1 MKRVMLRITLAAIPV
16 MLRASARK
24 SPLLRQ
30 FMSRHDAVAQMQLKD
45 GSLGRYFIF
54 KNGTVRSAAGVHPK
68 PDVAMVFKDLATA
81 GEFLKPP
88 GKQDMAQI
96 VHAVKNFKAVVNGR
110 DELAVWFMQ
119 LLNMIGTA
127 KSEFGTRMPD
137 GTRRYTSTTNGG
149 PIFVYVKD
157 GKILRTTPIDLDSE
171 DAAGWTIRA
180 RGQSFTPRRQA
191 TVSPFALSMK
201 SLVYSEKRL
210 LRPMKRVDFDPKG
223 ERNPQNRG
231 KSGYVPIS
239 WDEALEIVCGE
250 IKRMKREHGPG
261 AIALYH
267 SSHHQW
273 GNVGY
278 YLSALARFG
287 NSIGFTRVHL
297 NPDSW
302 EGWYWGAVHHFG
314 NSMRIGAVGAY
325 GTVEDCLKEC
335 EMIVFW
341 SGDPD
346 AVPGAY
352 GGSEGTQRRSWARD
366 LGIKFVHITPNLTTT
381 AQLFG
386 GKWLPI
392 RPGTD
397 SALAQA
403 VMYVWVTENL
413 YDQEYV
419 ETRTTG
425 FAQWRDYLI
434 GATDGVAKTPE
445 WQETETG
452 VPAYEVR
459 ALARAWGKKK
469 VYLAPGS
476 GGTGFGGA
484 CRGAGGAQWS
494 RNLIMM
500 MAMQGWGKPGINF
513 GNLQQGTPVDLGFYF
528 PGYAEGGIS
537 GELQWSAAAVNN
549 YLRMP
554 HVLSMNP
561 VKQLVPRQRLPEAI
575 IEGKATGYLWD
586 GSSMEAQFAPFEYPM
601 PGFSKI
607 HMLYRYGGSSFGT
620 IVDSSRFAQM
630 YRHPSLE
637 FVVNQ
642 SIWNEGEA
650 QFADIILPA
659 CTSLERWD
667 IGEWSNC
674 AGYVHHL
681 QWQLNHR
688 VILMQHKCIEPL
700 GESKSDYQ
708 IFLDILTR
716 LGLGAVFSEGCSE
729 LDWCKRVF
737 DSTDLPA
744 HISWDEFLKRGYY
757 VVAPDS
763 EVTRD
768 ATNFRWYAEGRRKD
782 APEAL
787 PLPSQYAEEFG
798 KGVETA
804 SGKIEFIPESLKR
817 NDADNPER
825 GPLNRYIPSWEG
837 LGTLDKVKD
846 YPLQLISPHS
856 RYSFHTYNDGKGA
869 TCDIEEHRMRIGGRY
884 YLLARI
890 HPDDAA
896 ARGIKQSDLVRL
908 FNQRGSVICAA
919 DVSALVLPGVVMA
932 YQASGMF
939 EPQQDGDRV
948 VDLGGCVNVLTPK
961 RPLARNTEGMG
972 ANSCLINIESWKPSE
987 LAA

>member
-1 MKRVMLRITLAAIPV
+1 MRRTILRVTLAAIPV
-16 MLRASARK
+16 MIRLTVRRH
-24 SPLLRQ
+24 PHFRQ
-30 FMSRHDAVAQMQLKD
+30 FMSRHNVVAQLQLKD
-45 GSLGRYFIF
+45 GSIGRYLVLR
-54 KNGTVRSAAGVHPK
+54 NGTVSSSAGVHPR
-68 PDVAMVFKDLATA
+68 PDVVLDFKDLATA
-81 GEFLKPP
+81 LQFLKPP
-88 GKQDMAQI
+88 GKQNMAEI
-96 VHAVKNFKAVVNGR
+96 VHAAKNSKVVVAGR
-110 DELAVWFMQ
+110 DELCVWFMQ
-119 LLNMIGTA
+119 LLNLILMTRF
-127 KSEFGTRMPD
+127 EFGKAMPD

-157 GKILRTTPIDLDSE
+157 GRIVRTTPIDLTGE
-171 DAAGWTIRA
+171 DAPSYAIQA
-180 RGQSFTPRRQA
+180 RGRRFVPRRQA
-191 TVSPFALSMK
+191 TVSPFALSIK
-201 SLVYSEKRL
+201 SLVYSDKRL

-231 KSGYVPIS
+231 VSGYVPIG

-261 AIALYH
+261 AISIYH

-278 YLSALARFG
+278 YLSALMRFG
-287 NSIGFTRVHL
+287 NLIGFTRVHQ

-352 GGSEGTQRRSWARD
+352 GGSEGTQRRAWARE
-366 LGIKFVHITPNLTTT
+366 LGIEFVHITPNLTAT

-403 VMYVWVTENL
+403 IMQVWVEEEL
-413 YDQEYV
+413 YDREYV
-419 ETRTTG
+419 ATRTTG
-425 FAQWRDYLI
+425 FEPWRDYLL
-434 GATDGVAKTPE
+434 GKTDGVPKTPE
-445 WQETETG
+445 WQEAETG
-452 VPAYEVR
+452 VPACDAR
-459 ALARAWGKKK
+459 ALARAWGRKK

-484 CRGAGGAQWS
+484 CRGAAGAQWA
-494 RNLIMM
+494 RNLILM

-513 GNLQQGTPVDLGFYF
+513 GNLQQGTPQDLAFYF

-537 GELQWSAAAVNN
+537 GELQWTSAAVNN

-554 HVLSMNP
+554 HILSMNP
-561 VKQLVPRQRLPEAI
+561 VKQMVPRQRLPEAI

-586 GSSMEAQFAPFEYPM
+586 GTSMEAQFAPFEYPM

-620 IVDSSRFAQM
+620 IVDSSRFAAM

-688 VILMQHKCIEPL
+688 MILMQHQCIEPL

-716 LGLGAVFSEGCSE
+716 LGLGAVYSEGCSE

-744 HISWDEFLKRGYY
+744 HISWGEFVRRGYY
-757 VVAPDS
+757 VVAP
-763 EVTRD
+763 EPEATRD
-768 ATNFRWYAEGRRKD
+768 PVNFRWYAEGRRKD
-782 APEAL
+782 APEAM
-787 PLPSQYAEEFG
+787 PLPSQYAEEYG
-798 KGVETA
+798 RGVETA
-804 SGKIEFIPESLKR
+804 SGRIEFIPTSIQR
-817 NDADNPER
+817 NDPDNPER
-825 GPLNRYIPSWEG
+825 PALNRYIPSWEG
-837 LGTLDKVKD
+837 PRTAELFQRF
-846 YPLQLISPHS
+846 PLQLISPHS

-869 TCDIEEHRMRIGGRY
+869 TCDIEEHRLEVEGRY

-890 HPDDAA
+890 HPGDAA
-896 ARGIKQSDLVRL
+896 ARGIRHHQLVRL
-908 FNQRGSVICAA
+908 HNDRGSVICAA
-919 DVSALVLPGVVMA
+919 DVSAIVRPGVVMA
-932 YQASGMF
+932 YQASGVY
-939 EPQQDGDRV
+939 EPLQDGEQA
-948 VDLGGCVNVLTPK
+948 VDLGGCVNVLTPR
-961 RPLARNTEGMG
+961 RPLAQHTEGMG
-972 ANSCLINIESWKPSE
+972 ANSCLIDVEPWQPTRQV
-987 LAA
+987 A